1 MKRKG
6 SIIFLMLGFIISL
19 AQPSWASQP
28 IFETY
33 TSDEMTTLTQKDKWN
48 TMQAFPR
55 PNLQG
60 QVTGPFEKIE
70 YYVKSTGA
78 TGGIRYRT
86 KQITFSVGQ
95 FGPTTF
101 SAEGLRSKPP
111 APGQTVH
118 DKVIL
123 DRGFFQAILGS
134 ASGPGGPALVD
145 QALDTETVMK
155 VGAVIEIYNA
165 STGQVLMTIDRKD
178 SSYSGNHNTC
188 DDAAKPPLGFG
199 PNDIA
204 DMKSRWNDI
213 PLRPYSGPDF
223 KVWIG
228 SKDIGNKLPGE
239 MITIDCSVKNLSG
252 TLEKTD
258 IGVAEYGSGWNPPTV
273 HGPLV
278 DIPIDG
284 NNYNFSFQMPMP
296 TSTKMSA
303 SPVV

>member
-1 MKRKG
+1 
-6 SIIFLMLGFIISL
+6 MLGFIISL

-33 TSDEMTTLTQKDKWN
+33 TSDEMTTLTQYSKWN
-48 TMQAFPR
+48 TMKAFPD

-60 QVTGPFEKIE
+60 QASGPFEKIE

-95 FGPTTF
+95 FGPSTF

-111 APGQTVH
+111 APGQTVY

-123 DRGFFQAILGS
+123 DRGFFQATLGS
-134 ASGPGGPALVD
+134 ASGHGGPDLVG
-145 QALDTETVMK
+145 QALDTETVLK

-204 DMKSRWNDI
+204 DMKSRWNDV

-228 SKDIGNKLPGE
+228 SKDMLGKQPGE
-239 MITIDCSVKNLSG
+239 IITINCSVRNMNG
-252 TLEKTD
+252 GFAKTD
-258 IGVAEYGSGWNPPTV
+258 IGVAEYGLGWNPPTV
-273 HGPLV
+273 HGPFI
-278 DIPIDG
+278 DIPVCDQ
-284 NNYNFSFQMPMP
+284 NLSFDFLMPMP
-296 TSTKMSA
+296 SSRMSA